1 MCAFTAL
8 GSALLDLAI
17 RQHEVV
23 IGDVIFLA
31 EAEHVEA
38 ARLVVLMDFALA
50 GWNSPWV
57 GMVRCV
63 MDDDARGHNE
73 IEK

>member
-38 ARLVVLMDFALA
+38 ARLVVLIDFALA
-50 GWNSPWV
+50 GWNFTLGWY
-57 GMVRCV
+57 GRCV